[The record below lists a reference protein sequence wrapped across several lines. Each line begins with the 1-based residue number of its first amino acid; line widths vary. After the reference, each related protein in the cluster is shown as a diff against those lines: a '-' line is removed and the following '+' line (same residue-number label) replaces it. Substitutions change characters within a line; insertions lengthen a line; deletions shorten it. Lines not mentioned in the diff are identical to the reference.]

1 MRIESRIKELE
12 IGIQIEKEGISRWEN
27 RILEEREK

>member
-1 MRIESRIKELE
+1 MRIESRKKELE
-12 IGIQIEKEGISRWEN
+12 IVIQIEKVGISRWEN